1 MNSEWKDRLT
11 RTVRETEE
19 TIRHNESVE
28 HARKISELTKALE
41 DKAKEIEELKARRD
55 QLEREV

>member
-11 RTVRETEE
+11 KTVRETEE

-28 HARKISELTKALE
+28 HARKIAELTKALE